1 MIEIDVPGAGLLRL
15 ENLVLDLNGTIAVDG
30 QVPEA
35 VRERVRRLGDSLTVF
50 LMTADTFGTAGSL
63 ASRLGAEVMVL
74 KSGGREAEQKADFL
88 STLGS
93 KSCAALGN
101 GANDVLMLAAAGL
114 GVAVI
119 GQEGAAVS
127 AINAADLV
135 VTSPEDALD
144 LLLTPKRLVA
154 TLRS

>member
-1 MIEIDVPGAGLLRL
+1 VIEIDLPGTGLLRL
-15 ENLVLDLNGTIAVDG
+15 EKLVLDLNGTIAVDG
-30 QVPEA
+30 EVPEA
-35 VRERVRRLGDSLTVF
+35 VCARVRRLGDSLTVF

-63 ASRLGAEVMVL
+63 ATRLAAEVMVL

-88 STLGS
+88 SALGS

-101 GANDVLMLAAAGL
+101 GANDVLMLEAAEL

-119 GQEGAAVS
+119 GREGAAVS
-127 AINAADLV
+127 AVNAADLV

-144 LLLTPKRLVA
+144 LFLVPKRLIA